1 MNARAYR
8 AAPLT
13 GVETSEAPQE
23 VVLTNIGKAFWER
36 SGAWRPVLSDITL
49 CFPPGSFTALVGP
62 SGCGKSTLLSLIAGL
77 DTVDAGA
84 ITIDGTTVEG
94 AQRGTGF
101 LFQRDAL
108 LPWRTVLDNVAF
120 GLQLQGWAKRE
131 RLEYARSWIARV
143 GLAGFERHYPSQLS
157 GGMRKRVALA
167 QVLAPRPRL
176 LLMDEPYAALDVQT
190 RALLE
195 NDLLSL
201 VEGERG
207 MTVLFV
213 THDLEEAIALSDR
226 VILLGAGPGA
236 RVRADHA
243 VPLPR
248 PRDVGAIRSHPAFG
262 EIYGALWEGLRA
274 EVSATFAPSA
284 TAPEYAI

>member
-1 MNARAYR
+1 MSARAYR
-8 AAPLT
+8 TAPST
-13 GVETSEAPQE
+13 GVETSGAPQE
-23 VVLTNIGKAFWER
+23 VVLTSIGKGFWER
-36 SGAWRPVLSDITL
+36 SGVWRPVLSDITL
-49 CFPPGSFTALVGP
+49 RFPPGSFTALVGP

-77 DTVDAGA
+77 DTVDSGA
-84 ITIDGTTVEG
+84 ITIDGMAVEG

-131 RLEYARSWIARV
+131 RLDYARSWVARV
-143 GLAGFERHYPSQLS
+143 GLAGFERHYPFQLS

-176 LLMDEPYAALDVQT
+176 LLMDEPYSALDVQT

-284 TAPEYAI
+284 TSPEYAI

>member
-1 MNARAYR
+1 MSIHAVRP
-8 AAPLT
+8 APPT
-13 GVETSEAPQE
+13 ISDAPVVPQE
-23 VVLTNIGKAFWER
+23 VALHRVGKGFWE
-36 SGAWRPVLSDITL
+36 SSDTWRPVLTEIDL
-49 CFPPGSFTALVGP
+49 RFPSGSFTALVGP

-77 DTVDAGA
+77 DTVDAGT
-84 ITIDGTTVEG
+84 ITIDGAAVGG

-108 LPWRTVLDNVAF
+108 LPWRTVIENVAF
-120 GLQLQGWAKRE
+120 GLQLRGWAKHE
-131 RLEYARSWIARV
+131 RLDHARAWVARV

-157 GGMRKRVALA
+157 GGMRKRAALA
-167 QVLAPRPRL
+167 QVLAPGPRL
-176 LLMDEPYAALDVQT
+176 LLMDEPYSALDVQT

-201 VEGERG
+201 VEGEQG

-236 RVRADHA
+236 RVMADHM

-248 PRDVGAIRSHPAFG
+248 PRDVAAIRSHPLFG

-274 EVSATFAPSA
+274 EVSATFARPD
-284 TAPEYAI
+284 TPPEYTI